1 MQLYTDKHTGKQYL
15 LGAGSYSRTVT
26 QYPAGSR
33 VNFDG
38 STNCNPHDRKTIT
51 FETQAAR
58 SAWVRM
64 MNFTK

>member
-15 LGAGSYSRTVT
+15 LGAGFYSRTVT

-58 SAWVRM
+58 SAWIRM
-64 MNFTK
+64 MQFN